1 MSHHQRKTNKLRLL
15 LKRNLRSKVKRE
27 RKKENLRSLKRKKRK
42 LFKKKRK
49 NLRSQKRKE
58 RKLLKRKKKLPL
70 KKSLRSKMRKLNP
83 IVMILKARVKLMVKN
98 QIELLIHL
106 KTLATAFRFKAI
118 WNLSCQHI
126 IITDLTQGLLDLPDQ
141 RYYLP
146 ASSHQVPLLSQS

>member
-1 MSHHQRKTNKLRLL
+1 M
-15 LKRNLRSKVKRE
+15 
-27 RKKENLRSLKRKKRK
+27 KRKKRK

-58 RKLLKRKKKLPL
+58 RKKKPPLRKNLRLQKRKERKLLKRKKKLPL
-70 KKSLRSKMRKLNP
+70 KKSLISKMRKLNP
-83 IVMILKARVKLMVKN
+83 IVMILKARVNLMVKT

-106 KTLATAFRFKAI
+106 KTLATAFRSKAI

-126 IITDLTQGLLDLPDQ
+126 IITDLTQGLQDLPDQ
-141 RYYLP
+141 MYYLP